1 MADTAKDK
9 DVIDQ
14 EDVEVE
20 EEETT
25 TTTTTTKKTS
35 QWHKTRTTKVSTNVC
50 TYFPGE
56 QEILGRNGS
65 TTKRV
70 PSLKRQED
78 EAFPGRCV

>member
-14 EDVEVE
+14 EDVEVEE

-35 QWHKTRTTKVSTNVC
+35 QWHKTRTTKV
-50 TYFPGE
+50 
-56 QEILGRNGS
+56 RNG
-65 TTKRV
+65 RV
-70 PSLKRQED
+70 GKWESGKVGGKFAPAACQTDKCPTD
-78 EAFPGRCV
+78 